1 MTLAERISLALEV
14 RGKTYTDLASEVGV
28 TRSAV
33 GHWANDRRQP
43 DVDDLRALAK
53 ALDVDVAW
61 LAFEQGDAPVA
72 APIAAPIIPDDDRP
86 TLTPD
91 PSTPDA
97 RAA

>member
-43 DVDDLRALAK
+43 DIDDLRALAK

-61 LAFEQGDAPVA
+61 LAFEQGNAPVA
-72 APIAAPIIPDDDRP
+72 ALASDDERP

-91 PSTPDA
+91 PDV

>member
-1 MTLAERISLALEV
+1 MSLAERITLAFEV
-14 RGKTYTDLASEVGV
+14 RGKTYTDAAEALGV

-43 DVDDLRALAK
+43 DLDDLRALAK
-53 ALDVDVAW
+53 ALDVDLAW
-61 LAFEQGDAPVA
+61 LALGEGNPPVTA
-72 APIAAPIIPDDDRP
+72 TLPDDERP

-91 PSTPDA
+91 PSTPPDATLDA